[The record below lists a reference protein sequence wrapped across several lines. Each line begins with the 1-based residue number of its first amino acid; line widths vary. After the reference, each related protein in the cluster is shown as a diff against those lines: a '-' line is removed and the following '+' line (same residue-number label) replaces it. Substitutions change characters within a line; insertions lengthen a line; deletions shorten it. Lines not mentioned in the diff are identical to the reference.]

1 MAIRNIAN
9 KAAARACSPDLFQ
22 TQCPLPHESWIEVYE
37 HVVGAK
43 MPTGVLLPHL
53 SCTVLVEI
61 GASRLFSV
69 E

>member
-9 KAAARACSPDLFQ
+9 KAAARACS
-22 TQCPLPHESWIEVYE
+22 
-37 HVVGAK
+37 
-43 MPTGVLLPHL
+43 PTGVLLPHL